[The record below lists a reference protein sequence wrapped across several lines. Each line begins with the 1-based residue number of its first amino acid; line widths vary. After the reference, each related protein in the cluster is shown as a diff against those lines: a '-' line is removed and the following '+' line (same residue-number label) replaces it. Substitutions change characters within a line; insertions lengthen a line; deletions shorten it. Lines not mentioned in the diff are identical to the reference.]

1 MKTCGAHS
9 TPFVRRSSTLGV
21 NLQAQG
27 QKQPPTTTAE
37 SSTLVSIDEEN
48 ACESVLA
55 PEGDYVSGADL
66 EESRMLEGTSFGRG
80 DGWEFGSPPLC
91 KKETSALS
99 LLSASAVV
107 LRAAAQASATLERRA
122 GESSHSSPGA
132 PGCSGMEVDSEGG
145 GGGGG
150 GGDGAAAVVV
160 VMTAVAATSM
170 WWQTQGTDL

>member
-1 MKTCGAHS
+1 VWVSSTLLESTFMKTCGAHS

-27 QKQPPTTTAE
+27 YKQPPTTTAE

-48 ACESVLA
+48 ACESELG

-66 EESRMLEGTSFGRG
+66 EESRMLEGTSFGQG
-80 DGWEFGSPPLC
+80 DGWVFGSPPSC

-107 LRAAAQASATLERRA
+107 LAQRPKRRPRSRGGQA
-122 GESSHSSPGA
+122 RVLTQVQVLMGA
-132 PGCSGMEVDSEGG
+132 LAWRWTAKVV
-145 GGGGG
+145 
-150 GGDGAAAVVV
+150 AVVV
-160 VMTAVAATSM
+160 VVMGM
-170 WWQTQGTDL
+170 QPWWW